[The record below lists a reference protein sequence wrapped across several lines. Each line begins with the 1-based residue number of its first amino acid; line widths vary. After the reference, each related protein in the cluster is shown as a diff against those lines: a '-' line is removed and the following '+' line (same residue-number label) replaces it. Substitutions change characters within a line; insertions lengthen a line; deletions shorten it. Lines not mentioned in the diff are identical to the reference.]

1 MINKD
6 FFQALDDLEAE
17 KKINKEQFIEAL
29 ELALTSAYNKM
40 YGEAKPAMIK
50 LNPEKHTIKVYS
62 YKTIVE
68 EVEDPNKEI
77 SLEEARAIKK
87 SYKLGDNIF
96 NEESTKEFGRIAAQT
111 AKQVVIQKL
120 KEMEKE
126 IAVSELAE
134 KEDEL
139 LTTIVKRIDNGT
151 VYVYI
156 ADSNTEG
163 VMLETDQIPGEK
175 FNVGDRVKVYVKRI
189 KDSFRGP
196 QIQVSRS
203 NIGFIRKLFELEVP
217 EIQNGDVIIKNISRD
232 PGGRT
237 KIAVYTEKSHID
249 PIGACLGNRGIRL
262 NTIISE
268 INGEK
273 IDLVEYS
280 EDALEYIA
288 RALSPAKVLSVE
300 VNESL
305 KASRVIV
312 ADDKLSLAIGKG
324 GQNVKLAARLTGWKI
339 DVKSESQVAKAENDV
354 KEIDYELTSIDD
366 SAFDGFEDIE

>member
-126 IAVSELAE
+126 IAVSELSE

-151 VYVYI
+151 IYVYI

-175 FNVGDRVKVYVKRI
+175 FNVGDRVKVYVKKIR
-189 KDSFRGP
+189 DSFRGP

-339 DVKSESQVAKAENDV
+339 DVKSESQVAKTENEV
-354 KEIDYELTSIDD
+354 KEIDYELTTIDD